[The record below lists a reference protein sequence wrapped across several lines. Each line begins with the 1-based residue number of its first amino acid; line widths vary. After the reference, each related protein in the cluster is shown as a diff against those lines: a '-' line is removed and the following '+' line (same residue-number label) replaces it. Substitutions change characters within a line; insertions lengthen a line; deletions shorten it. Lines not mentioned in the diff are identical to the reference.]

1 MSAATNDVTTV
12 VLEQHKEVAQRLDA
26 VLKATGSGRSVEFN
40 SLATLLG
47 VHEAAEESVIYP
59 VLRKLGEEG
68 TRVADERT
76 HEEEAAKEILTK
88 LKSFKANSQEFEA
101 LFAEFNSKVH
111 AHAASE
117 EAEVIP
123 LLTSSISAEGRQSMG
138 DAFRASQNS

>member
-1 MSAATNDVTTV
+1 MTAATNDVTTV

-40 SLATLLG
+40 SLAALLG

-76 HEEEAAKEILTK
+76 HEEEAAKEI
-88 LKSFKANSQEFEA
+88 
-101 LFAEFNSKVH
+101 
-111 AHAASE
+111 
-117 EAEVIP
+117 
-123 LLTSSISAEGRQSMG
+123 
-138 DAFRASQNS
+138 